1 MDKIKYEDSV
11 RSQRTAVLM
20 DQYERDQMDS
30 VLILHFVSVALTE
43 SNDFEVSQEEMNWA
57 LSFRI

>member
-20 DQYERDQMDS
+20 DQYERGQMDS
-30 VLILHFVSVALTE
+30 VLIWHFVSAALTE